1 MNADVKTHPGL
12 TTQRVVEAALR
23 MADEGGLEALSL
35 RRLAA
40 ALGVTPMAIYRHV
53 RNKNHLF
60 DLMADWLLEQLD
72 LASADVPAWQERLR
86 RLAASILAVLE
97 AHPAAP
103 MLLSRPFPSP
113 AALRVSEA
121 LLAILD
127 RAGFGPKES
136 MRLMQVT
143 TGMILGPA
151 IHRAT
156 YAAAWRDLPPDAVP
170 EPAPTEGLSAAEFPH
185 LSRASDQLQDWSAG
199 PDADRLTIEL
209 LVSGLEALAGR
220 S

>member
-103 MLLSRPFPSP
+103 MLLSRPFASP

-127 RAGFGPKES
+127 RAGFGPKDS

-143 TGMILGPA
+143 TGMVLGPA

-156 YAAAWRDLPPDAVP
+156 YAAAWRDLPPGA
-170 EPAPTEGLSAAEFPH
+170 AQASMEGLSAEEFPH
-185 LSRASDQLQDWSAG
+185 LSSASDQLQDWSAG

-209 LVSGLEALAGR
+209 LVNGLDALAGR
-220 S
+220 P